1 MPVEVFKEF
10 AKEIR
15 EAILATDL
23 ASYFKVRGKLEQLKN
38 DNLLNWKND
47 RHRMV
52 CKAIMM
58 TSCDL
63 SGSCKPF
70 HVAKNICDNVL
81 SKYFVLNLS

>member
-1 MPVEVFKEF
+1 MSADTYKRAVQ
-10 AKEIR
+10 EIR

-38 DNLLNWKND
+38 ENLLNFKND
-47 RHRMV
+47 RHRML

-81 SKYFVLNLS
+81 SK